1 MAQTGRMRRLLPLPV
16 HAVLLLMVCMAQSHA
31 KRPAGQ
37 EAPTGFDEHTN
48 GYLSQTDYQAGLI
61 EFNDVKTVN
70 DGLGP
75 VFNEVSCQKCHKGP
89 ANGGT
94 SHFKVT
100 RAGYLIGGNFIPPA
114 GGSMIAARATRPEIR
129 PVVPADANV
138 ITQRTSLSTLGD
150 GYIEAILDADI
161 IAGAKAQP
169 GRSKGQIH
177 GQYVM
182 TDLLEAPGAQVVG
195 RFGWKAQHASLVSFA
210 ADAYRNEMGITS
222 PLDPTEPTSNGR
234 SVEAYER
241 ASIPNDQTNNDV
253 YLLADFMRST
263 KAPPRRPARGKGE
276 ALGAHQFES
285 VGCSICHTQSFTTA
299 PPGTVILNGT
309 FTVPEALGSRVI
321 HPFSDFLLHDV
332 ATGDGIV
339 QNGDQTTRNKVRTM
353 NLWGLATRK
362 MFLHD
367 GSASSIEE
375 AIHRHGGEAAGVM
388 RRYNG
393 LKPKSRRELLE
404 FLHSL

>member
-1 MAQTGRMRRLLPLPV
+1 MPHTGRFRRLLTLPV
-16 HAVLLLMVCMAQSHA
+16 SGLLVLMVCMAQSHA
-31 KRPAGQ
+31 RPPARK
-37 EAPTGFDEHTN
+37 EAPTGFDEQTN
-48 GYLSQTDYQAGLI
+48 GYLSQSDYQAGQI

-75 VFNEVSCQKCHKGP
+75 VFNEVSCQRCHKGP
-89 ANGGT
+89 VDGGT

-114 GGSMIAARATRPEIR
+114 GGSMIAARATNPEIR

-169 GRSKGQIH
+169 RRSNGQIH

-182 TDLLEAPGAQVVG
+182 TDLLEAPGAKVVG

-234 SVEAYER
+234 SVDSYER
-241 ASIPNDQTNNDV
+241 TQIPNDQTNDDV
-253 YLLADFMRST
+253 YLIANFMRST
-263 KAPPRRPARGKGE
+263 KAPPRRPTRGRGE
-276 ALGAHQFES
+276 AVGAHQFSS
-285 VGCSICHTQSFTTA
+285 VGCSICHTPSFTTA
-299 PPGTVILNGT
+299 PPGTAILSGT
-309 FTVPEALGSRVI
+309 FIVPEALGSRVI
-321 HPFSDFLLHDV
+321 HPYSDLLLHDV

-339 QNGDQTTRNKVRTM
+339 QNGDQTTRNKIRTM
-353 NLWGLATRK
+353 PLWGLATRR
-362 MFLHD
+362 MHLHD

-375 AIHRHGGEAAGVM
+375 AIRRHGGEAAGVIK
-388 RRYNG
+388 RYDE
-393 LKPKSRRELLE
+393 LSPKSRRQLLE